1 MARYASD
8 FQRTCA
14 HGTLVLWPPDA
25 VREPVNQL
33 RQRYDPASQA
43 VCDAHITLTQP
54 LLAEPSP
61 ADWQTI
67 ETALANFGPF
77 DLSYGP
83 LRSFLPYPCVYLE
96 IGPRETTMQL
106 RTALYDTGLF
116 NLSLPFSD
124 DSFIPHMSITD
135 GAPDEPQTRSIL
147 TALAGSEPRGHF
159 LCDRIAYI
167 RPDADFHFEVA
178 RTLPLRGGSH
188 GN

>member
-8 FQRTCA
+8 FQRTYA

-25 VREPVNQL
+25 VRAPVNQL

-43 VCDAHITLTQP
+43 ICDAHITLPQP
-54 LLAEPSP
+54 FITEPDQE
-61 ADWQTI
+61 DWRAV
-67 ETALANFGPF
+67 EAALANFGPF

-83 LRSFLPYPCVYLE
+83 LRSFLPYPCIYLE
-96 IGPRETTMQL
+96 IGPRETIMQL
-106 RTALYDTGLF
+106 RSALHDTGLF

-124 DSFIPHMSITD
+124 ASFIPHMSITD
-135 GAPDEPQTRSIL
+135 GYPDESQTRSIF
-147 TALAGSEPRGHF
+147 TALSGSELRGHF

-167 RPDADFHFEVA
+167 RPDAGFHFEVA
-178 RTLPLRGGSH
+178 RTLPLRGGGH